1 MRRASRFAAVAT
13 AAFILA
19 ITGVPA
25 EAADPCAQAGLQ
37 VVPSPFSPWKGAPLR
52 VMAVSEKPL
61 DGTISLTGP
70 DGSVV
75 AKSSDRHGGPP
86 YFWFAEV
93 NEPAA
98 GKWHASLALDRPA
111 ADCSAITHEIS
122 VSATKPAPVAI
133 PVRKI
138 LAGEEQLGS
147 RQRDAVLGLDRQAVR
162 RARRSGSEL
171 EGLERRAARQVAQ
184 LPRQLSRPQ

>member
-13 AAFILA
+13 AAFVLA
-19 ITGVPA
+19 ITGQ
-25 EAADPCAQAGLQ
+25 EAKAASDPCAQAGLQ

-52 VMAVSEKPL
+52 VMAISEKQL

-93 NEPAA
+93 AEPAV

-111 ADCSAITHEIS
+111 ADCSSIT
-122 VSATKPAPVAI
+122 
-133 PVRKI
+133 
-138 LAGEEQLGS
+138 
-147 RQRDAVLGLDRQAVR
+147 
-162 RARRSGSEL
+162 
-171 EGLERRAARQVAQ
+171 
-184 LPRQLSRPQ
+184 